1 MGSKYFKDHDLAME
15 VFIET
20 FKRLPQDAEAQK
32 ALDDLQMLA
41 GFNYTQDG
49 PDLYFHVDTRGG
61 AFEVALGKPTEKPDV
76 EMINSLDIAHQAWS
90 NKLNP
95 MMAMATGK
103 LKAKGSTS
111 KLLKL
116 APLLKGISI
125 IYNQV
130 LTEKGLGDIKL

>member
-1 MGSKYFKDHDLAME
+1 MGSKYFKDQKLAME
-15 VFIET
+15 VFVET
-20 FKRLPQDAEAQK
+20 FRRLPQDPEAEK
-32 ALDDLQMLA
+32 ALDDLMMLA

-49 PDLYFHVDTRGG
+49 PDLYFYVDTRGG
-61 AFEVALGKPTEKPDV
+61 AYEVAQGKPEDKPDV

-116 APLLKGISI
+116 APLLKGISK

-130 LTEKGLGDIKL
+130 LEEKGLGEIKL